1 QNLSLW
7 QRQLIRQRGAFPHPH
22 NVLAVALSREGRT
35 AATASEDGTARL
47 WDVATGK
54 PIGEPLVHSH
64 PVLVLA
70 FSPDGKKLL
79 TGTLGGEGQEK
90 GMKGAVRLWEAD
102 TGKAVGESLDHRA
115 AVRAVAF
122 SPDGGKFLTVSIREA
137 QLWDT

>member
-1 QNLSLW
+1 
-7 QRQLIRQRGAFPHPH
+7 
-22 NVLAVALSREGRT
+22 
-35 AATASEDGTARL
+35 
-47 WDVATGK
+47 VATGK

-90 GMKGAVRLWEAD
+90 AMKGAIRLWEAD

-115 AVRAVAF
+115 GVVAVAF
-122 SPDGGKFLTVSIREA
+122 SPDGSKFLTVSIREA
-137 QLWDT
+137 QSWDTANRERVGPPLRHVKSNSQGQPMLSAILCGALSPDG